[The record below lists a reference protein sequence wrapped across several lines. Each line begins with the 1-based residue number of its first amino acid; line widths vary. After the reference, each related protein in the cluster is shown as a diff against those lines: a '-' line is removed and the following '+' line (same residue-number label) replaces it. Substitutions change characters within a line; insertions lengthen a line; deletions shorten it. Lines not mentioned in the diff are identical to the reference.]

1 MIYCIDT
8 SSLIHAWKEAY
19 PIKNF
24 PSIWE
29 YMDELI
35 AEGSLIAS
43 EEVFE
48 DLKKRDESLTEWAAK
63 RKHIFL
69 PLEEEIQKVA
79 STIVAEYARLM
90 DTRTGKSASDPWVIA
105 TAKVKGC
112 KIITNEGPT
121 GSFPRVRI
129 PDVCDRMMISYT
141 NFLGL
146 IQERGWIVG
155 GKGR

>member
-19 PIKNF
+19 PIQNF
-24 PSIWE
+24 PPIWE
-29 YMDELI
+29 HMDALI
-35 AEGSLIAS
+35 AEGHLIAS

-48 DLKKRDESLTEWAAK
+48 DLKKRDESLTEWAIK
-63 RKHIFL
+63 RKHIFV

-79 STIVAEYARLM
+79 SEIMSEYTRLM

-112 KIITNEGPT
+112 KIITNEGAT
-121 GSFPRVRI
+121 GSFPKVKI
-129 PDVCDRMMISYT
+129 PDVCNRKNIPYT

-155 GKGR
+155 GKA